1 MRHFQAGPP
10 HTARSTLRRTALL
23 PLLAIG
29 LAGPACNGAGTPTR
43 VLLATTT
50 SVEDSGLLQTL
61 VPAFEAAF
69 PQYRVQYTA
78 VGSGQALELGRRGDA
93 DALIVHS
100 PDDEATFMAEGH
112 GIDRRKV
119 MVNDFVLLG
128 PARDPARVREAD
140 GAADAFRRIA
150 AAAAPFISRG
160 DQSGTHRR
168 EQTVWKAAGIEPSGP
183 WYGEAGVGMGE
194 ALGVASER
202 QAYILTDIS
211 TYLFM
216 RGSVDLEI
224 LSRGDP
230 LLLNQYS
237 VIRCTRAAH
246 PAAAAAFAD
255 WLAGDEAQSLI
266 RVYGLDTVGEPLF
279 VPNADGTP

>member
-1 MRHFQAGPP
+1 MRRFP
-10 HTARSTLRRTALL
+10 LL
-23 PLLAIG
+23 PLLVIG
-29 LAGPACNGAGTPTR
+29 FAGSGCHRAAEPTR
-43 VLLATTT
+43 LILATTT

-61 VPAFEAAF
+61 VPAFEATF
-69 PQYRVQYTA
+69 PQYRVSYTA

-100 PDDEATFMAEGH
+100 PDDEAKFMAEGH

-119 MVNDFVLLG
+119 MVNDFILLG
-128 PARDPARVREAD
+128 PAADPADVRAAE

-150 AAAAPFISRG
+150 AARSPFISRG
-160 DQSGTHRR
+160 DESGTNRR
-168 EQTVWKAAGIEPSGP
+168 EQAVWKAAGIEPSGS
-183 WYGEAGVGMGE
+183 WYTEAGVGMGE
-194 ALGVASER
+194 ALGIASER
-202 QAYILTDIS
+202 QAYILSDIA
-211 TYLFM
+211 TYLYM
-216 RGSVDLEI
+216 RGGLDLEI

-255 WLAGDEAQSLI
+255 WLVSDEAQTLI
-266 RVYGLDTVGEPLF
+266 RDFGRDTVGEPLF
-279 VPNADGTP
+279 VPNAGAA